1 MAGLLPST
9 SAAPRPASRARPLL
23 SGRVAETADWRAAE
37 GHGVLPRANEQGREG
52 KLRLADVS
60 PGACA
65 AAARFYDSE
74 NRRLYALL
82 ARPGA
87 PPEEPRFEPF
97 PDPCPDDAPG
107 GAMAG
112 AGDSLR
118 P

>member
-1 MAGLLPST
+1 VRCRALT
-9 SAAPRPASRARPLL
+9 SRA
-23 SGRVAETADWRAAE
+23 ERASY
-37 GHGVLPRANEQGREG
+37 
-52 KLRLADVS
+52 VS

-65 AAARFYDSE
+65 AAARFYASE

-82 ARPGA
+82 AHPDA

-107 GAMAG
+107 AAMAG